1 MAIAKASK
9 PLVIILTIVAFALA
23 TSTLGAIVVS
33 QNVYS
38 AGTITTPTPT
48 PTPTPNPTPTPTPS
62 STPIAAPNVGV
73 YSDSACTT
81 NKTSITWASVA
92 AGETATQTVYVKN
105 TGTAPMTLNLA
116 VTNWTP
122 SAASNYITIT
132 WNRQGT
138 QLAAGQSIAATLTLT
153 VSSSITGI
161 TNYSNTITISGTG

>member
-1 MAIAKASK
+1 MATTKASK
-9 PLVIILTIVAFALA
+9 LLVIVLTIAALA
-23 TSTLGAIVVS
+23 LTTSTLGAIVVS

-38 AGTITTPTPT
+38 AGTITTPTP
-48 PTPTPNPTPTPTPS
+48 PPSSAPAPTPTPT

-73 YSDSACTT
+73 YSDSDCTI

-92 AGETATQTVYVKN
+92 AGGTATQIVYVKN
-105 TGTAPMTLNLA
+105 TGTASMTLSLA

-122 SAASNYITIT
+122 SAAGDYMAIT

-138 QLAAGQSIAATLTLT
+138 QLAPGQSVAATLTLY

-161 TNYSNTITISGTG
+161 TGYSNTITISGSG